1 MDTFIA
7 LLIIGWT
14 TLLVVLMGI
23 GGFFMFR
30 KFLKK
35 MPKADGKSII
45 DWEEYYID
53 ESLHMWDDDSKKLLN
68 ELVEPVPQL
77 FRDVAKQKIA
87 AKIAELAL
95 ARRKEKIT
103 LDVMIEGYIKATPK
117 RDHKFLVKT
126 LNEKNIDFNRYEHL
140 LEIIKV
146 KSCMNTC
153 NSLPFILESFVFES
167 SRI

>member
-87 AKIAELAL
+87 ARIAELAL

-140 LEIIKV
+140 LE
-146 KSCMNTC
+146 
-153 NSLPFILESFVFES
+153 L
-167 SRI
+167 

>member
-1 MDTFIA
+1 MLDTFIA

-14 TLLVVLMGI
+14 TLMVVLMGI

-140 LEIIKV
+140 LE
-146 KSCMNTC
+146 
-153 NSLPFILESFVFES
+153 L
-167 SRI
+167 

>member
-140 LEIIKV
+140 LE
-146 KSCMNTC
+146 
-153 NSLPFILESFVFES
+153 L
-167 SRI
+167 

>member
-35 MPKADGKSII
+35 MLKADGKSII

-140 LEIIKV
+140 LE
-146 KSCMNTC
+146 
-153 NSLPFILESFVFES
+153 L
-167 SRI
+167 

>member
-1 MDTFIA
+1 MDTLIA
-7 LLIIGWT
+7 LVIIGWT

-35 MPKADGKSII
+35 LPKADGKSII
-45 DWEEYYID
+45 DWEEFYID
-53 ESLHMWDDDSKKLLN
+53 ESLHMWDDDAKKLLN

-95 ARRKEKIT
+95 KRRKEKIT

-126 LNEKNIDFNRYEHL
+126 LKEKNIDFNRYEHL
-140 LEIIKV
+140 IEI
-146 KSCMNTC
+146 
-153 NSLPFILESFVFES
+153 
-167 SRI
+167 

>member
-1 MDTFIA
+1 MLDTFIA

-140 LEIIKV
+140 LE
-146 KSCMNTC
+146 
-153 NSLPFILESFVFES
+153 L
-167 SRI
+167 

>member
-117 RDHKFLVKT
+117 RDHKFLVNT

-140 LEIIKV
+140 LE
-146 KSCMNTC
+146 
-153 NSLPFILESFVFES
+153 L
-167 SRI
+167 

>member
-1 MDTFIA
+1 MLDTLIA
-7 LLIIGWT
+7 LVIIGWT

-35 MPKADGKSII
+35 LPKADGKSII
-45 DWEEYYID
+45 DWEEFYID
-53 ESLHMWDDDSKKLLN
+53 ESLHMWDDDAKKLLN

-95 ARRKEKIT
+95 KRRKEKIT

-126 LNEKNIDFNRYEHL
+126 LKEKNIDFNRYEHL
-140 LEIIKV
+140 IEI
-146 KSCMNTC
+146 
-153 NSLPFILESFVFES
+153 
-167 SRI
+167 

>member
-45 DWEEYYID
+45 DWDEYYID

-140 LEIIKV
+140 LE
-146 KSCMNTC
+146 
-153 NSLPFILESFVFES
+153 L
-167 SRI
+167 

>member
-1 MDTFIA
+1 MDTLIA

-53 ESLHMWDDDSKKLLN
+53 ESLHMWDDDAKNLLN

-95 ARRKEKIT
+95 KRRKEKIT

-126 LNEKNIDFNRYEHL
+126 LKEKNIDFNRYEHL
-140 LEIIKV
+140 IEI
-146 KSCMNTC
+146 
-153 NSLPFILESFVFES
+153 
-167 SRI
+167 

>member
-30 KFLKK
+30 KFLKR

-140 LEIIKV
+140 LE
-146 KSCMNTC
+146 
-153 NSLPFILESFVFES
+153 L
-167 SRI
+167 